1 MEKYIILPLKNIFY
15 FVKSGK
21 LMFLLLVVSQI
32 VSTMVIFLAF
42 GMIQSTRE
50 ESETA
55 SYNERRLDASARTGV
70 SIKEARPVFEEIFK
84 QLGNKIELICVD
96 GIAEEYDCGIW
107 MHFTYRNGSIIAN
120 TEWMDTIV
128 AEQPNALGRLYT
140 AEEFYNGER
149 VIILGGGFEELETI
163 RLGEE
168 SYQVIGHFNEGGYR
182 GLEWK
187 VLELPYWSA
196 GDDLSVN
203 GIGIRL
209 KSIATI
215 SEYNFFAEKMFDLF
229 DYEIEV
235 PVPQKLANDTKNMY
249 KTYIIIAAIM
259 LGMSV
264 INIGIVYGYVLRVRK
279 HQNVVFSLCGAKKR
293 NIFLI
298 NLIEMLVL
306 CVGAFVIAYLIF
318 EGLIFSVMA
327 EIFEKFYGIYS
338 VAVYLDI
345 LGMYLFSVV
354 FVVGYHNWRDLKG
367 GA

>member
-1 MEKYIILPLKNIFY
+1 MIICCL
-15 FVKSGK
+15 
-21 LMFLLLVVSQI
+21 FLLLLVSQI
-32 VSTMVIFLAF
+32 VSIIVILLAF

-55 SYNERRLDASARTGV
+55 SYNERRLDASGRTGV
-70 SIKEARPVFEEIFK
+70 SMKEARPVFEEIFK
-84 QLGNKIELICVD
+84 RLGNKIERICVD

-107 MHFTYRNGSIIAN
+107 MHFTYRNGSVIAD
-120 TEWMDTIV
+120 TAWMDRIM
-128 AEQPNALGRLYT
+128 ASQLNAVGRLYST
-140 AEEFYNGER
+140 EEFYNGEH
-149 VIILGGGFEELETI
+149 VIVLGGGFEELETI

-196 GDDLSVN
+196 GDDLPVN
-203 GIGIRL
+203 GIAIEL

-215 SEYNFFAEKMFDLF
+215 SEYNFFAKKMFDLF
-229 DYEIEV
+229 DYVIEV

-249 KTYIIIAAIM
+249 KTYLIIAAIM

-279 HQNVVFSLCGAKKR
+279 RQNMIFSLCGAKKGS
-293 NIFLI
+293 IFLI

-306 CVGAFVIAYLIF
+306 CVGAFGIAYLIF
-318 EGLIFSVMA
+318 EALIFSVMA

-338 VAVYLDI
+338 LAVYLDI
-345 LGMYLFSVV
+345 LGMYLFSVM
-354 FVVGYHNWRDLKG
+354 VVVAYRNWRDLKG
-367 GA
+367 GF